1 MKRFSMTASLAEE
14 MQSRS
19 HHCSRITPTAF
30 FSLCSLSLRTLL
42 PLLIL
47 LVLATPNL
55 ATPSFANPQAST
67 EILNADLYRMPI
79 PIQLQLVAHTQRY
92 VNSIANNV
100 IPNQKQKNVVVRGDE
115 YVARYLVIDTN
126 SATMEALPLEK
137 GSTYKAI
144 ITYHEVEY
152 QCRGA
157 SKKAALDGEFSHAKT
172 RRLIEI
178 LQYRQGRW
186 R

>member
-1 MKRFSMTASLAEE
+1 MKRFSMTASLAEH
-14 MQSRS
+14 MQSLPHRF
-19 HHCSRITPTAF
+19 SRTTSSAF
-30 FSLCSLSLRTLL
+30 SSLFYL

-47 LVLATPNL
+47 LILATPNL
-55 ATPSFANPQAST
+55 ATPSFATAQASID
-67 EILNADLYRMPI
+67 ILNADLYRMPI
-79 PIQLQLVAHTQRY
+79 PIQQQLIAHTHRY

-100 IPNQKQKNVVVRGDE
+100 FPNQKQKNVVVRGNE
-115 YVARYLVIDTN
+115 YVARYLVIDTS

-137 GSTYKAI
+137 GSNYKAI
-144 ITYHEVEY
+144 ITYHEIEY

-157 SKKAALDGEFSHAKT
+157 SKKAALEGEFSHAKT
-172 RRLIEI
+172 RRLIEV